1 MKIKNSKSGYS
12 IVEILIYIAVFTVLT
27 TVVMNAFIVLTS
39 FYAQNRTHHD
49 LLENGNSVMERMSRE
64 IRNADSIRTSTSTFG
79 TSPGVLDLEN
89 YVDVTTST
97 YVKFST
103 TNGELNL
110 SVNNTNLGNLLSS
123 NVQVTSL
130 VFRKITTTN
139 STAVKIEMTLR
150 DTKDQTSLAENFYD
164 TIILR
169 GGY

>member
-12 IVEILIYIAVFTVLT
+12 IVEILIYIAVFAVLT

-64 IRNADSIRTSTSTFG
+64 IRSANNIRTGTSTLG
-79 TSPGVLDLEN
+79 TSPGVLDLDS
-89 YVDVTTST
+89 VDASNNAQT
-97 YVKFST
+97 VKFST
-103 TNGELNL
+103 TSGELNL

-150 DTKDQTSLAENFYD
+150 DTKDQTSLEENFYD

>member
-12 IVEILIYIAVFTVLT
+12 IVEIIIYIAVFTVLT

-64 IRNADSIRTSTSTFG
+64 IRNADNIRTSTSTFG
-79 TSPGVLDLEN
+79 TSPGALDLEN

-110 SVNNTNLGNLLSS
+110 SVNNTNLGNLLSA